1 MRILKEQDKKIKEF
15 LDVKSSIYQDARC
28 VISRN
33 EGGLVCVFKENYQPS
48 KRQREWMQ
56 STLYRTAFKEYGE
69 GNFEIEK
76 GKNNHYYLR
85 AYEKNTDKTDRKV
98 RADKSKSE

>member
-1 MRILKEQDKKIKEF
+1 MRIVNQEEKIKEF
-15 LDVKSSIYQDARC
+15 LDIKGAIYQDIRC

-33 EGGLVCVFKENYQPS
+33 EGGLVCVFKEKHQPS

-56 STLYRTAFKEYGE
+56 SILYRTAFKEYGE

-76 GKNNHYYLR
+76 GENEHYYLK
-85 AYEKNTDKTDRKV
+85 AYEKNN
-98 RADKSKSE
+98 E